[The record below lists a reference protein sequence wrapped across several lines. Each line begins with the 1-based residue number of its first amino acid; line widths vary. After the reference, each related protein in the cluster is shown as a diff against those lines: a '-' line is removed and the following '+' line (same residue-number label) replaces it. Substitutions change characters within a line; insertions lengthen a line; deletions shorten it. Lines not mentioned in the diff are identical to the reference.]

1 MKIFTPLPGE
11 YVASALQRGN
21 EILGIKA
28 VSCHDYR
35 IKPIP
40 RKGYGRTGLGEKAE
54 YRRHAEF
61 QFPSFFSNADIKDEI
76 LNNHT
81 LHPLNAAL
89 GRSTMSTITTPALWG
104 KICPE
109 CAFEDFKN
117 LGTAYI
123 HRSHVHASVK
133 VCWIH
138 GSILLTTCPTCSTP
152 INKHNISKLGF
163 CSQNYDR
170 STSLATSTNHL
181 FSVFIADLLHYKG
194 PAIKPHE
201 AEWVAAR
208 SFYLRYSKEIEL
220 EDDFL
225 TKIFK
230 RTLNARNVTST
241 LGKLSDSSL
250 AMKAFLGCE
259 TAERYLDLVTN
270 KASSKLLEK
279 ETNELRHSA
288 WRNVQ

>member
-28 VSCHDYR
+28 VSCHDFR

-40 RKGYGRTGLGEKAE
+40 RKGYGRTGLGEKSE
-54 YRRHAEF
+54 YRAHGEF
-61 QFPSFFSNADIKDEI
+61 QFPSFFSKANITDEI

-104 KICPE
+104 KICRD
-109 CAFEDFKN
+109 CVFEDFN
-117 LGTAYI
+117 NHGTAYI
-123 HRSHVHASVK
+123 HRSHVHTSVK
-133 VCWIH
+133 VCSIH
-138 GSILLTTCPTCSTP
+138 GSILLHTCPTCSTP
-152 INKHNISKLGF
+152 ISKHNITKLGF
-163 CSQNYDR
+163 CSQKYNG
-170 STSLATSTNHL
+170 STSLSISTNHL
-181 FSVFIADLLHYKG
+181 YSVFIADLLNYKG
-194 PAIKPHE
+194 PTIKPHE

-208 SFYLRYSKEIEL
+208 SFYLNYSKEIEL
-220 EDDFL
+220 DEDFL
-225 TKIFK
+225 AKIVK
-230 RTLNARNVTST
+230 RTLDAHNVTST
-241 LGKLSDSSL
+241 RGKLSDSSL

-270 KASSKLLEK
+270 EASSKLLEK
-279 ETNELRHSA
+279 EVNELRHSESPL
-288 WRNVQ
+288 VS